1 MPAVKAARPTDIFAP
16 DQWRALAAVSGW
28 RGLALVAHGWIV
40 VALVAGGTAWLWSL
54 EFPGSWLAALVAT
67 PLALALLGGRQL
79 GLAILMHE
87 AAHGLVH
94 PKRRINNIAGDW
106 LAGAATGADLQSYR
120 AYHLTH
126 HRFTQQ
132 VEDPDLPL
140 SAPFPVSRQSLR
152 RKIIRDLTGQTFLKQ
167 RAAQF
172 GYALK
177 GLRALISPLVLS
189 LSKEGRASRRSYF
202 DRLSTNGSESKHEQ
216 VGRQSVR
223 PQSVRPE
230 PVKGSSEQTAIAQ
243 RDTSAGTLFNRSE
256 RTDAAKGDHASANGV
271 SAPVTDDSGA
281 IAMAKSTGRFLV
293 VQAVLLALALLTVG
307 WIAYALWLA
316 ALATTFPLFL
326 RIRNIAEHAC
336 TATGDSETVGADPFS
351 HARTTYAGLLA
362 RATVAPYWVNYHA
375 EHHLFMGLPCYRLA
389 EAHRHLLAE
398 GHGAKMTIAPDYR
411 SVLRQVTG
419 DVAARAAV

>member
-1 MPAVKAARPTDIFAP
+1 MPSVKAANPRQIFAP
-16 DQWRALAAVSGW
+16 DQWRALTSVSRW
-28 RGLALVAHGWIV
+28 YGLALIAHAWAV
-40 VALVAGGTAWLWSL
+40 VALVAGGTAWLWTAD
-54 EFPGSWLAALVAT
+54 FTWSWLGALAVT

-87 AAHGLVH
+87 AAHGLTH
-94 PKRRINNIAGDW
+94 PKRKTNNFAGDW

-132 VEDPDLPL
+132 PEDPDLPL
-140 SAPFPVSRQSLR
+140 SAPFPVSPDSLK

-177 GLRALISPLVLS
+177 GLRALLSPFALS
-189 LSKEGRASRRSYF
+189 LSKGRTS
-202 DRLSTNGSESKHEQ
+202 LSKEKTVLRQAQHERNESGK
-216 VGRQSVR
+216 
-223 PQSVRPE
+223 P
-230 PVKGSSEQTAIAQ
+230 K
-243 RDTSAGTLFNRSE
+243 RDTSAGTVFNRSE
-256 RTDAAKGDHASANGV
+256 RTEAAKGDHASSNGV

-281 IAMAKSTGRFLV
+281 IATAKSTGRFLL
-293 VQAVLLALALLTVG
+293 VQLVLLAVAMLALGPVTG
-307 WIAYALWLA
+307 GIAYALWLV

-336 TATGDSETVGADPFS
+336 TTTGSADPFS
-351 HARTTYAGLLA
+351 HARTTYAGPLA

-375 EHHLFMGLPCYRLA
+375 EHHLFMGVPCYNLEA
-389 EAHRHLLAE
+389 AHRHLLSQ
-398 GHGAKMTIAPDYR
+398 GHGEKMTIAPGYM

-419 DVAARAAV
+419 GVTTRAVV